1 MGAFNIA
8 LKSIQ
13 THNIKDKE
21 NGGKQ
26 MANEFLQDT
35 FGGEALTFEQFNER
49 LGNNADIKLAN
60 TADGSYV
67 PKSEFDALSGQLA
80 DAQATAKT
88 NAEKYADFD
97 SQLQAAKDEGAAAL
111 NAYKLE
117 VEVSKAFAAAN
128 VADEVSVKA
137 NLNMDNVKFG
147 EDGKL
152 TGLDDQLKSL
162 KESKPH
168 LFEEAQKK
176 LNLGGSTAGVGDSKK
191 ISGIDG
197 AVAEYYSK

>member
-1 MGAFNIA
+1 M
-8 LKSIQ
+8 
-13 THNIKDKE
+13 
-21 NGGKQ
+21 
-26 MANEFLQDT
+26 NEFLQDT

-49 LGNNADIKLAN
+49 LEGNTDISLAN
-60 TADGSYV
+60 TADGSFV
-67 PKSEFDALSGQLA
+67 PKADYDALSGQLA
-80 DAQATAKT
+80 EAQETAKT

-97 SQLQAAKDEGAAAL
+97 SQLQAAKDEGTAAL
-111 NAYKLE
+111 NAYKLD

-137 NLNMDNVKFG
+137 NLNMENVKFG
-147 EDGKL
+147 DDGKL

-168 LFEEAQKK
+168 LFNEEQKK
-176 LNLGGSTAGVGDSKK
+176 LNLGGSTAGVGASKNK
-191 ISGIDG
+191 GGISG